1 MYVLITEHEII
12 KCFNTKN
19 SMYTD
24 LFLLTVG
31 NMKKS
36 KSSISDLTYNTLV
49 FRNIESADLKSAL
62 PEF

>member
-1 MYVLITEHEII
+1 
-12 KCFNTKN
+12 
-19 SMYTD
+19 
-24 LFLLTVG
+24 
-31 NMKKS
+31 MKKS